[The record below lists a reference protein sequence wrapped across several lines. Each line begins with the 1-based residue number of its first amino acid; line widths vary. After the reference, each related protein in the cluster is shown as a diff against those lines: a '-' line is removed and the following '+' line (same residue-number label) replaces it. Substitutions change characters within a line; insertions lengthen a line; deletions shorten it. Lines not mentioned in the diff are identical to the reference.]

1 MRLTCHYVLLLS
13 TVFTTQAMA
22 QQVKEGDTVSTGA
35 TKRTVL
41 SVQNFPPGYRTM
53 KLLAENA
60 PGSCSGRHSHPGIES
75 SYLIEGE
82 MTFTIDGKAPT
93 NYKSG
98 AEWRL
103 DPNVV
108 HNACAAGSAP
118 TKVLVT
124 YVLPADGPVAVSASS
139 AESAKAMLTKA
150 TAAIKADKEIA
161 IAQML
166 KGENGFLDGETYPFC
181 NRIADGM
188 SIVTPRYVPAG
199 IDIRTLKDPDGKEYG
214 KELYSAS
221 TKPDGEL
228 TEVHY
233 KAPKSGTLAP
243 MFSKTSYVTKV
254 GDMICG
260 VGFYGPAA
268 TN

>member
-1 MRLTCHYVLLLS
+1 MRRTCHYVVLLS
-13 TVFTTQAMA
+13 TVLASHAMA

-41 SVQNFPPGYRTM
+41 SVQNFPAGYQTM

-60 PGSCSGRHSHPGIES
+60 PGSCSGRHSHPGIET
-75 SYLIEGE
+75 SYLLEGE
-82 MTFTIDGKAPT
+82 VTFTIDGKQPT
-93 NYKSG
+93 VYKPG
-98 AEWRL
+98 GEWRL

-108 HNACAAGSAP
+108 HNACAGNAP

-124 YVLPADGPVAVSASS
+124 YVLPAGGPVAVSAGS
-139 AESAKAMLTKA
+139 AEAAKAMLTKA
-150 TAAIKADKEIA
+150 TAAIKKDKEIA
-161 IAQML
+161 IAQMI

-181 NRIADGM
+181 NRISDGM

-199 IDIRTLKDPDGKEYG
+199 IDIRTLKDVDGKEYG

-233 KAPKSGTLAP
+233 KAPKFGTLAP
-243 MFSKTSYVTKV
+243 VFPKTSYVTKA

-260 VGFYGPAA
+260 VGFYGPVA